1 MGTSNRREILGRLTA
16 LVAGPLLLGRR
27 ALDLTIR
34 SVQETPPEAPPT
46 PAKPAA
52 RLALTP
58 PSHSVQRRG

>member
-27 ALDLTIR
+27 ALDLTVR
-34 SVQETPPEAPPT
+34 SVQETPPEAPP
-46 PAKPAA
+46 AKPAA
-52 RLALTP
+52 RLAITP